1 MCDSSPWLLLAH
13 VAFLLA
19 ALAKSLVAWPCV
31 LPDLASHITMSWV
44 VGMGLMCMGNERTAG
59 SLPPRG
65 QRGVWHKIRPR
76 PNRAKPC
83 LQRRESSVRF
93 ILCFILMDASL
104 AMKLIS
110 AVIYF
115 KSIYWAPIVSGRSP
129 RGGNGNPREVFLP
142 GKSPRQ
148 RSLVGY
154 SPWGGKES
162 DVTELTNVCWALCL
176 EL

>member
-1 MCDSSPWLLLAH
+1 MWLKSVAPVGSCGILTGSSGKVFGG
-13 VAFLLA
+13 VALCTARLG
-19 ALAKSLVAWPCV
+19 KPYGVP
-31 LPDLASHITMSWV
+31 WV

-115 KSIYWAPIVSGRSP
+115 KSIYWASIVSGRSP
-129 RGGNGNPREVFLP
+129 RGGNGNPRKVFLP

-162 DVTELTNVCWALCL
+162 DVTELTIVCWALCL